1 MNLLQINL
9 SNCTQISG
17 RLQIAAT
24 NPTQGSIG
32 IFNVNIRQHHR
43 LGKKVRDTD
52 EEILYNL
59 LHGEY
64 TALPIQ
70 QIKAAYEQQY

>member
-1 MNLLQINL
+1 MQPECFVMQTGSNL
-9 SNCTQISG
+9 
-17 RLQIAAT
+17 
-24 NPTQGSIG
+24 
-32 IFNVNIRQHHR
+32 VNIRQHHR

-52 EEILYNL
+52 AVILYNI

-64 TALPIQ
+64 FALPIQ